1 MKIKEESIMTQRD
14 IVNELNRMVIGYNI
28 TWDMIKYD
36 ADRAIMKINTHLGAE
51 YPRMSEIMNHD
62 NSRYILRANGRDVP
76 IFPERYILT
85 VVIPFIATE
94 VLARDEEF
102 TTIYNKYAM
111 DVENGL
117 FDMFQNEYNK
127 VPLMFR
133 QDKDVGVFFSS
144 DIKEHKIHKDRD
156 TQLPIFEVNVYYY
169 MNSHDAS
176 PDNYFTQD
184 LTKYKYGSD
193 ITCKAPTTTA
203 FQDGIYYYTFLG
215 WATSSDPTITTIYE
229 VGYRFENVKQDLHL
243 YAVWN
248 KQCVLEVRIEQ
259 DAKTK
264 KDMGVVYMREGMEDK
279 VTVLNI
285 PQYIGGKLVEKIAG
299 RCFSNATKL
308 TTLILPSTDLTL
320 ESESINAP
328 ALQKLVFP
336 PYDYL
341 REKPHIRLCSDCIM
355 DTQIEYLYIPYSVEE
370 IAVDSIQG
378 VKHVQCEVS
387 EQPQRWD
394 DGWTD
399 TTLSEEDWGVPNG

>member
-1 MKIKEESIMTQRD
+1 MTQRD

-36 ADRAIMKINTHLGAE
+36 ADRAIMKINAHLGAE

-62 NSRYILRANGRDVP
+62 RSRYILRANGRDVP

-102 TTIYNKYAM
+102 TTIYNKYSM

-133 QDKDVGVFFSS
+133 QDKDVGVFFPS

-156 TQLPIFEVNVYYY
+156 TQLPMFEVNVYYY

-184 LTKYKYGSD
+184 LNKYKYGSD
-193 ITCKAPTTTA
+193 VTCKAPTITA
-203 FQDGIYYYTFLG
+203 FQEGIYYYTFLG
-215 WATSSDPTITTIYE
+215 WSTSSDPTVTTLYE
-229 VGYRFENVKQDLHL
+229 VGYTFENVKQDLHL
-243 YAVWN
+243 YAVWD
-248 KQCVLEVRIEQ
+248 KVCVLEIGEQ
-259 DAKTK
+259 GDIH
-264 KDMGVVYMREGMEDK
+264 MRSGMEDK

-285 PQYIGGKLVEKIAG
+285 PKYIEGKRVESIAQ
-299 RCFSNATKL
+299 RCFVNATKL
-308 TTLILPSTDLTL
+308 TTLILPSTDLIL
-320 ESESINAP
+320 DNESINAP
-328 ALQKLVFP
+328 ALRKLVFP

-341 REKPHIRLCSDCIM
+341 REKPYIRLYTDCIAG
-355 DTQIEYLYIPYSVEE
+355 TQLEYLYIPYSVKE
-370 IAVDSIQG
+370 IEVDSIRG
-378 VKHVQCEVS
+378 VKHVQCEVA
-387 EQPQRWD
+387 EKPQAWD
-394 DGWTD
+394 DEWTD
-399 TTLSEEDWGVPNG
+399 ATLTKEDWGVPNG

>member
-1 MKIKEESIMTQRD
+1 MTQRD

-36 ADRAIMKINTHLGAE
+36 ADRAIMKINTYLGAE

-62 NSRYILRANGRDVP
+62 YSRYILRANGKDVP

-169 MNSHDAS
+169 MNKHDAS

-184 LTKYKYGSD
+184 LKKYKYGSD
-193 ITCKAPTTTA
+193 ITCKSPTITE
-203 FQDGIYYYTFLG
+203 FQDGIYCYTFVG
-215 WATSSDPTITTIYE
+215 WSTSSDSTITTIYE
-229 VGYRFENVKQDLHL
+229 PDDTFENVKQDLHL
-243 YAVWN
+243 YAVWD
-248 KQCVLEVRIEQ
+248 KQCMLSI
-259 DAKTK
+259 TNGLLSI
-264 KDMGVVYMREGMEDK
+264 KDTYK
-279 VTVLNI
+279 NKLTVLNI
-285 PQYIGGKLVEKIAG
+285 PMYVEGQLVKELAENFTDGCTNLSLI
-299 RCFSNATKL
+299 SLPQTKL
-308 TTLILPSTDLTL
+308 TLNANSVKGTSIKKLIL
-320 ESESINAP
+320 
-328 ALQKLVFP
+328 P

-341 REKPHIRLCSDCIM
+341 RGKPEIIIKSGAIL
-355 DTQIEYLYIPYSVEE
+355 DTSITYLYIPYSVHTIEAGA
-370 IAVDSIQG
+370 IRGIDNI
-378 VKHVQCEVS
+378 QCEVA
-387 EQPQRWD
+387 EKPNDWA

-399 TTLSEEDWGVPNG
+399 ITLDEEEDWGVPNG